1 MEREINDVS
10 KSKKKKKKLNSKI
23 INPIILQDELN
34 SLINVDYNCL
44 ALWCPS
50 VDIVSDKK
58 QIRIY
63 FLI

>member
-1 MEREINDVS
+1 MMCQ
-10 KSKKKKKKLNSKI
+10 KAKKKKKLNSKI